1 MPSWFIGVAGTF
13 VLSLI
18 VGYGFL
24 RLRCRGIG
32 PPFGPRAR
40 HWAFFIVVATAI
52 MSGVV
57 GLLLVVAS
65 KHVPAYVGIIVPSGL
80 WLSKLPPQRDRDMLP
95 RNRPGLLTVPFS
107 RLYDRMGD
115 DMEDWCDT
123 RLRAVS
129 PNPQWI
135 ADAAQYYSNQAEGLR
150 GGGLRV
156 GGLRVE
162 GLRGESPA
170 RANLDRWRDSITHKI
185 GIVRLINLDAGPE
198 RLRAA
203 LHLHSSTQHIRTYND
218 DDLAWLADRL
228 ETEALNELRLFL
240 ASIYRL
246 GYHAMLIYPFRPT
259 IARVE
264 APPRRPMAPDRAEP
278 MAPDL

>member
-1 MPSWFIGVAGTF
+1 MPNWFIGVAGTF

-18 VGYGFL
+18 VAYGFL

-40 HWAFFIVVATAI
+40 YWGFFIVVATAI
-52 MSGVV
+52 VSSVV

-65 KHVPAYVGIIVPSGL
+65 KHVPAYVAIIVPSGL
-80 WLSKLPPQRDRDMLP
+80 WLGKLPPQRDRDTLP
-95 RNRPGLLTVPFS
+95 RNRRGLLTLPFS

-115 DMEDWCDT
+115 DMERWCDT

-129 PNPQWI
+129 PHPQWI
-135 ADAAQYYSNQAEGLR
+135 ADAAEYYSNQAEGLR
-150 GGGLRV
+150 GERA
-156 GGLRVE
+156 
-162 GLRGESPA
+162 RGESHA
-170 RANLDRWRDSITHKI
+170 RASLDRWRDSIKHKI
-185 GIVRLINLDAGPE
+185 SIVRLINLDAGQE
-198 RLRAA
+198 RLQAA
-203 LHLHSSTQHIRTYND
+203 LHLHASTQHLRRYDD
-218 DDLAWLADRL
+218 DDLARLADRL

-246 GYHAMLIYPFRPT
+246 GYHSMLIYPFRPA

>member
-1 MPSWFIGVAGTF
+1 MPSWVIGVAGTF

-18 VGYGFL
+18 VAYGFL

-40 HWAFFIVVATAI
+40 YWAFFIVVATAV
-52 MSGVV
+52 MSSAV

-80 WLSKLPPQRDRDMLP
+80 WLGKLPPQRDRDMLP
-95 RNRPGLLTVPFS
+95 RSLSGLLTLPFS

-115 DMEDWCDT
+115 DMEHWCAT

-150 GGGLRV
+150 G
-156 GGLRVE
+156 
-162 GLRGESPA
+162 ESPA
-170 RANLDRWRDSITHKI
+170 RANLDRWRDSIRHKI
-185 GIVRLINLDAGPE
+185 SIVRLINLDAGPQ
-198 RLRAA
+198 RLRAS
-203 LHLHSSTQHIRTYND
+203 LQMHLSTAHIRKYND
-218 DDLAWLADRL
+218 DDLARLAERL

-240 ASIYRL
+240 AYIYRL
-246 GYHAMLIYPFRPT
+246 GYHTMLIYPFRPS
-259 IARVE
+259 IERVQ
-264 APPRRPMAPDRAEP
+264 APQRRPLAPDRAEP

>member
-1 MPSWFIGVAGTF
+1 MPNWVIGVAGTF

-18 VGYGFL
+18 VAYGLL

-40 HWAFFIVVATAI
+40 YWALFIVIGTAAI
-52 MSGVV
+52 SGAV

-65 KHVPAYVGIIVPSGL
+65 KHVPAYVAIIVPSGL
-80 WLSKLPPQRDRDMLP
+80 WLGQLPPQRDRDLRP
-95 RNRPGLLTVPFS
+95 RNLPGLLTLPFS
-107 RLYDRMGD
+107 RLYDRMGN
-115 DMEDWCDT
+115 DMDTWCGT

-135 ADAAQYYSNQAEGLR
+135 ADAAEYYSNQA
-150 GGGLRV
+150 
-156 GGLRVE
+156 E

-170 RANLDRWRDSITHKI
+170 RANLDRWRDSIKHKI
-185 GIVRLINLDAGPE
+185 AIVRLINLDAGQE
-198 RLRAA
+198 RLQAA
-203 LHLHSSTQHIRTYND
+203 LNLHPSTHHLRKYND
-218 DDLAWLADRL
+218 ADLARLADRL

-240 ASIYRL
+240 AYIYRL
-246 GYHAMLIYPFRPT
+246 GYHTMLIYPFRPPRQ
-259 IARVE
+259 RVD
-264 APPRRPMAPDRAEP
+264 APIGRRAAPDHAEP

>member
-1 MPSWFIGVAGTF
+1 MPSWVIGVAGTF

-18 VGYGFL
+18 VAYGFL

-40 HWAFFIVVATAI
+40 YWAFLIVVATAV
-52 MSGVV
+52 MSSAV

-80 WLSKLPPQRDRDMLP
+80 WLGKLPPQRDRDMLP
-95 RNRPGLLTVPFS
+95 RSLSGLLTLPFS

-115 DMEDWCDT
+115 DMEHWCAT

-150 GGGLRV
+150 G
-156 GGLRVE
+156 
-162 GLRGESPA
+162 ESPA
-170 RANLDRWRDSITHKI
+170 RGNLDRWRDSIKHKI
-185 GIVRLINLDAGPE
+185 SIVRLINLDAGPQ
-198 RLRAA
+198 RLRAS
-203 LHLHSSTQHIRTYND
+203 LQMHSSTAHIRKYND
-218 DDLAWLADRL
+218 DDLARLAERL

-240 ASIYRL
+240 AYIYRL
-246 GYHAMLIYPFRPT
+246 GYHTMLIYPFRPS
-259 IARVE
+259 IQRVQ
-264 APPRRPMAPDRAEP
+264 APQRRPLAPDRAEP
-278 MAPDL
+278 MTPDL

>member
-1 MPSWFIGVAGTF
+1 MPSWAIGVAGTF

-18 VGYGFL
+18 VAYGFL

-32 PPFGPRAR
+32 PPFGRRAR
-40 HWAFFIVVATAI
+40 YWALFIVVATAV
-52 MSGVV
+52 MSSAV

-80 WLSKLPPQRDRDMLP
+80 WLGKLPPQRDRDLLP
-95 RNRPGLLTVPFS
+95 RSLSGLLTLPFS

-115 DMEDWCDT
+115 DMEAWCEI

-150 GGGLRV
+150 G
-156 GGLRVE
+156 
-162 GLRGESPA
+162 ESPA
-170 RANLDRWRDSITHKI
+170 RANLDRWRDSIKHKI
-185 GIVRLINLDAGPE
+185 GIVRLINLDAAPK
-198 RLRAA
+198 RLRAS
-203 LHLHSSTQHIRTYND
+203 LQMHSSTAHIRKYND
-218 DDLAWLADRL
+218 DDLERLAERL

-240 ASIYRL
+240 AYIYRL
-246 GYHAMLIYPFRPT
+246 GYHTMLIYPFRPS
-259 IARVE
+259 IQRVQ
-264 APPRRPMAPDRAEP
+264 APQRRPLAPDRAEP
-278 MAPDL
+278 MTPEL

>member
-1 MPSWFIGVAGTF
+1 MPNWAVGVAGTF
-13 VLSLI
+13 VVSLI
-18 VGYGFL
+18 VAYGFL

-32 PPFGPRAR
+32 PPFGRRAR
-40 HWAFFIVVATAI
+40 YWALFIVIATAI
-52 MSGVV
+52 MSSLV

-80 WLSKLPPQRDRDMLP
+80 WLGRLPPQRDRDLLP
-95 RNRPGLLTVPFS
+95 RNLPGLLTLPFS

-135 ADAAQYYSNQAEGLR
+135 SEAAQYYSNQAEGLR
-150 GGGLRV
+150 GDSL
-156 GGLRVE
+156 
-162 GLRGESPA
+162 A

-185 GIVRLINLDAGPE
+185 NIVRLINLDAGPE
-198 RLRAA
+198 RLRAS
-203 LHLHSSTQHIRTYND
+203 LHMHPSTQSIRKYND
-218 DDLAWLADRL
+218 DDLARLADRL

-240 ASIYRL
+240 AYIYRL
-246 GYHAMLIYPFRPT
+246 GYHTMLIYPFRPSVQ
-259 IARVE
+259 RVQ
-264 APPRRPMAPDRAEP
+264 APHRRPMAPDRAEP

>member
-1 MPSWFIGVAGTF
+1 MPSWVIGVAGTF

-18 VGYGFL
+18 VAYGFL

-40 HWAFFIVVATAI
+40 YWAFFIVVATAV
-52 MSGVV
+52 MSSAV

-80 WLSKLPPQRDRDMLP
+80 WLGKLPPQRDRDMLP
-95 RNRPGLLTVPFS
+95 RSLSGLLTLPFS

-115 DMEDWCDT
+115 DMEHWCAT

-150 GGGLRV
+150 G
-156 GGLRVE
+156 
-162 GLRGESPA
+162 ESPA
-170 RANLDRWRDSITHKI
+170 RGNLDRWRDSIKHKI
-185 GIVRLINLDAGPE
+185 SIVRLINLDAGPQ
-198 RLRAA
+198 RLRAS
-203 LHLHSSTQHIRTYND
+203 LQMHSSTAHIRKYND
-218 DDLAWLADRL
+218 DDLARLADRL

-240 ASIYRL
+240 AYIYRL
-246 GYHAMLIYPFRPT
+246 GYHTMLIYPFRPS
-259 IARVE
+259 IQRVQ
-264 APPRRPMAPDRAEP
+264 APQRRPLAPDRAEP
-278 MAPDL
+278 MTPDL